1 MKLTRRNMLAASAV
15 GLALPAIGAGRAM
28 AEEKTDDKAGKP
40 AKIGVAIPAATHGW
54 TGGLNFHTERTV
66 KAMQAAFPSIEF
78 VVTTAGNVQSQVN
91 NVEDLVARK
100 IDALVILPMES
111 APLTEPVKAAKARGV
126 FITAVDRG
134 LSEDGVEDLY
144 VGGNNP
150 QYGIIAAQYFKSKFP
165 KGGKLVVMRGIPT
178 AIDNIRIDA
187 FKKTIEGSGLEI
199 LDMQF
204 ANWNP
209 DKAFEVMQDFLTRFP
224 QIDGVWAGDDDA
236 ALGAR
241 AAIEQ
246 ANRQK
251 GMVLLGGSGMNRVIK
266 TIMDGDALVD
276 ADIFYPPTL
285 IIPAIQVTAMRYATQ
300 SPVRGRY
307 VLDSPLITKE
317 NAAEFYFPDSP
328 Y

>member
-1 MKLTRRNMLAASAV
+1 MKLTRRLILAAGAA
-15 GLALPAIGAGRAM
+15 GLALSAALPASAQ
-28 AEEKTDDKAGKP
+28 EKT
-40 AKIGVAIPAATHGW
+40 AKIGIAIPAATHGW
-54 TGGLNFHTERTV
+54 TGGLNFHTERTI
-66 KAMQAAFPSIEF
+66 KAMEAAFPQLEF
-78 VVTTAGNVQSQVN
+78 VLTTAGDVQTQVN
-91 NVEDLVARK
+91 NVEDLIAQQ

-111 APLTEPVKAAKARGV
+111 DPLTEPVKAAKERGI

-134 LSEDGVEDLY
+134 LSEEGVEDLY

-150 QYGIIAAQYFKSKFP
+150 QYGIIAAEYFKSKFP
-165 KGGKLVVMRGIPT
+165 QGGKIVVMRGIPT
-178 AIDNIRIDA
+178 AIDNIRIEA
-187 FKKTIEGSGLEI
+187 FQKVLEDSGIEI
-199 LDMQF
+199 LDMQY

-209 DKAFEVMQDFLTRFP
+209 DKAFEVMQDYLTRFP

-246 ANRQK
+246 AGRQE
-251 GMVLLGGSGMNRVIK
+251 GMVLLGGSGMNQVIK
-266 TIMDGDALVD
+266 TIMDGDTLID

-285 IIPAIQVTAMRYATQ
+285 IVPAIEITAMRYATQ
-300 SPVRGRY
+300 SPIRGRY

-317 NAAEFYFPDSP
+317 NAEEFYFPDSP